1 MLDWW
6 RIIGA
11 IRCSPSW
18 CGGGV
23 ENKRGN
29 CRVVVRV
36 VDFAEPDA
44 QMSMTLERRSAVEKE
59 GKDIP
64 NNLGLKS
71 CGADKTGIK

>member
-1 MLDWW
+1 M
-6 RIIGA
+6 
-11 IRCSPSW
+11 
-18 CGGGV
+18 
-23 ENKRGN
+23 
-29 CRVVVRV
+29 RV